1 VKRKADGSVERHKA
15 RLVAKGFHQQ
25 SGVDYDKTYSP
36 VIKPTTVRTVLS
48 IAISS
53 SWSLRQ
59 IDIQNAFLHGTLSEE
74 VFMSQAPGYHYPIY
88 PNHVC
93 KLQRAIY
100 GLKQAP
106 RAFHPTHSLS
116 LVHAPFTTS
125 L

>member
-1 VKRKADGSVERHKA
+1 
-15 RLVAKGFHQQ
+15 
-25 SGVDYDKTYSP
+25 
-36 VIKPTTVRTVLS
+36 
-48 IAISS
+48 
-53 SWSLRQ
+53 
-59 IDIQNAFLHGTLSEE
+59 
-74 VFMSQAPGYHYPIY
+74 MSQPPGYQYPIY

-106 RAFHPTHSLS
+106 QAFHPTHSLS